1 MLEGNEGSKEGEAG
15 LGLGLGLGLGVRV
28 RVRVRV
34 REGGRKAVRK
44 ACDGGRGREKEARRE
59 ERKK

>member
-1 MLEGNEGSKEGEAG
+1 MLEGSEGSKEGEAG

-28 RVRVRV
+28 RVRVRK
-34 REGGRKAVRK
+34 GGRKAVRK